1 VVTRE
6 TPVSPDAGPSSR
18 TGARRWRSTWCG
30 AAFPVSLHEC
40 GGKPTGVF
48 LALEV
53 GESIRARM
61 QETAG
66 PILRRSDAAF
76 APCPRPEDLHLTLV
90 FLGDTRAS
98 ELSRLA
104 ELMDGV
110 AQFQAPFRWAASGVD
125 TFGPPGRPK
134 VVWAGIRPCPP
145 LLRLQQLLA
154 DGVARLGHPLEA
166 RAFVPHLTLA
176 RVDAIGN
183 DRSLTSLLASIT
195 NTTIGEQLVSR
206 VLLMRSGSEP
216 NKSRYYITACLTAER
231 IPPCPLK
238 HPRRKSSK
246 KSPARSCPPP

>member
-1 VVTRE
+1 MNAEE
-6 TPVSPDAGPSSR
+6 THR
-18 TGARRWRSTWCG
+18 C
-30 AAFPVSLHEC
+30 
-40 GGKPTGVF
+40 F

-61 QETAG
+61 QELQA
-66 PILRRSDAAF
+66 ILRRSDAALRL
-76 APCPRPEDLHLTLV
+76 PRPEDLHLTLV

-216 NKSRYYITACLTAER
+216 NKSRYSLLHAS
-231 IPPCPLK
+231 PLK
-238 HPRRKSSK
+238 GYLHAP
-246 KSPARSCPPP
+246 

>member
-1 VVTRE
+1 MKAEE
-6 TPVSPDAGPSSR
+6 THR
-18 TGARRWRSTWCG
+18 C
-30 AAFPVSLHEC
+30 
-40 GGKPTGVF
+40 F

-53 GESIRARM
+53 GESICARM
-61 QETAG
+61 QELQA
-66 PILRRSDAAF
+66 ILRRSDAALRL
-76 APCPRPEDLHLTLV
+76 PRPEDLHLTLV

-110 AQFQAPFRWAASGVD
+110 AQFQAPFRWVASGVD

-145 LLRLQQLLA
+145 LLRLQKLLA

-183 DRSLTSLLASIT
+183 DRSLTFLLASIT
-195 NTTIGEQLVSR
+195 DTTIGEQLVSR

-216 NKSRYYITACLTAER
+216 NKSRYSLLHAS
-231 IPPCPLK
+231 PLK
-238 HPRRKSSK
+238 GYLHAP
-246 KSPARSCPPP
+246 